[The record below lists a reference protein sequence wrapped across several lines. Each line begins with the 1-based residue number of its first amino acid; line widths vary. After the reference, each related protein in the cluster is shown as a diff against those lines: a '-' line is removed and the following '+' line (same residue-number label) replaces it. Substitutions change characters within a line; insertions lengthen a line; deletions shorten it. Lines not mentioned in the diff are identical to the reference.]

1 MRRARLLLFSLC
13 QFGWA
18 SSGLD
23 AQVEASVDL
32 GASRLQQANVP
43 TGNSF
48 AGGGTVDWL
57 AERGQ
62 LRATILM
69 SRQTESRWTGQGA
82 LFGSLTGDSPSPW
95 WQLDFAASTYAQ
107 TSALPTTSAEGAAR
121 GRIGSGFRGAALGLG
136 GGTSIT
142 GGHSGA
148 VERAFGDGWWGLGAE
163 RFAASLGW
171 TRTHPPKPFAPNS
184 VSYTD
189 LSGGWHHETG
199 ALSVGLSGGLR
210 FQSSSGPDADDW
222 EVVDASVWFT
232 PRAAFV
238 VTAGRTLADFVRG
251 TPRTTWFGASIR
263 FSSTP
268 HLSLARGATSG
279 RSMPRLAVTRM
290 NQERVALEVTAPN
303 ATRVELMADFT
314 DWQPVTLERTAPGG
328 PWRMERP
335 ITSGL
340 HRVSLRID
348 GAAWIAPSNLPR
360 ADAGAEAGIGLL
372 TVP

>member
-1 MRRARLLLFSLC
+1 MRRARLLLFLAS
-13 QFGWA
+13 QFGWT
-18 SSGLD
+18 SPELQ

-32 GASRLQQANVP
+32 GVSRLQQANVP

-48 AGGGTVDWL
+48 AGGATVDWL

-62 LRATILM
+62 LRATILT

-142 GGHSGA
+142 GGHGGA
-148 VERAFGDGWWGLGAE
+148 VARALGDGWWVLGAE

-210 FQSSSGPDADDW
+210 FQSNSGPDTDDW
-222 EVVDASVWFT
+222 ELVDASVWFT
-232 PRAAFV
+232 PRTAFV
-238 VTAGRTLADFVRG
+238 VTAGRTLTDFVRG
-251 TPRTTWFGASIR
+251 TPRTTWVGASIR
-263 FSSTP
+263 FSPSP
-268 HLSLARGATSG
+268 HVSLARRAPPD
-279 RSMPRLAVTRM
+279 RSLPRLTVTRI
-290 NQERVALEVTAPN
+290 NAERVDLEIAVPN
-303 ATRVELMADFT
+303 ATSVELMADFT
-314 DWQPVTLERTAPGG
+314 DWQPISLERAGGTWRVGRAIAP
-328 PWRMERP
+328 
-335 ITSGL
+335 GL

-348 GAAWIAPSNLPR
+348 GGEWTAPSNLPR
-360 ADAGAEAGIGLL
+360 GEASLGLV